1 MNKEQKFYSALK
13 DLFIGAKLEGQSG
26 YVNLMNIKSEYFD
39 MIEKELKKEINDK
52 FKCNELD
59 YLFDKL
65 NTFFE
70 NYFGEGGSIFFSST
84 PLYKNIYAK
93 VYSDREDVALFWKT
107 SNLYYVK
114 SEPNYTT
121 VNNLKLK
128 DDGKYSFNFD
138 ASELEHKKGNE
149 KKELTFYFV
158 GFDEENKALNFKV
171 KYKETIKYD
180 GLKEILGLK
189 KTDEVRKYLS
199 ENIMSLDHEQI
210 KVISNGLDLEYIN
223 FKGKTKSKALGSF
236 IVKELKDKLVKTVE
250 IEPVITDVKE
260 IEKYLIKKYDEF
272 IDHKT
277 IEKAFSVYKKQ
288 TEIDYFIHKDAE
300 GFLKEQ
306 FKLYIYQHLT
316 EFNNKDNF
324 DTIFNQESLDL
335 IKRVRDIGYK
345 TIEYIGKFE
354 NELKKIWEKPKF
366 VLNSNYV
373 ITLDRIYNKNGIDVI
388 ESIFNDDEGI
398 REQINEWKTLGFIED
413 DFKLD
418 DIFVNNGKEL
428 NPKYKFLPIDTKYFD
443 EEIKFKILNLFDDLD
458 NELDGWLIKSDNWQA
473 LNTIKDKF
481 REKIQTIYIDPPF
494 NLGKNADFYYNV
506 NYKDSTW
513 ITILENRLS
522 LAKDLLN
529 EKGSIFVRCDY
540 NGNAYVKLLM
550 NDIFGEDN
558 FRNEIVI
565 NRKRQSIGT
574 PNKFEVESEYLYYYS
589 KSENYY
595 RKDLYKSRNL
605 ADFKWTGFLKQ
616 GHRNPPERIF
626 FGKVLYPPKGQHF
639 SLVQEKVDKLLKEH
653 FLRLKCKKCGTIYYW
668 DDEESKENFINKIL
682 KNKKDRFK
690 YLDIKP
696 DSIIY
701 GVKKL
706 DKCLNCGG
714 DYWKVEYLTS
724 DKVKITDNWKDIPS
738 YSDNYKFP
746 TENSEQLLRRVI
758 LSTSNENDLIMD
770 FFCGSGTTIATAHK
784 LKRKWIGVEMGEHF
798 YTVIIPRMK
807 KVLFYDKSGIS
818 KEKDVK
824 ENYNKNNAGGFFKY
838 YELEQY
844 EDTLRKAVY
853 NPLPEKLENID
864 FALNEKLAKDG
875 LKIDYENEKAIYTF
889 NKLYDNIDLAETISN
904 ITGWNI
910 KKITKDKIIYE
921 NRTSKKEEIIDLN
934 NLTFEKYPFLKPLIW
949 WE

>member
-1 MNKEQKFYSALK
+1 MLKGIRNLATYLGDKMNKEQKFYSALK

-199 ENIMSLDHEQI
+199 ENIMSLDNKQI
-210 KVISNGLDLEYIN
+210 KVISNGLDLEFIN
-223 FKGKTKSKALGSF
+223 FKGKIKSKASGSF

-260 IEKYLIKKYDEF
+260 IEKYLIKKYGEF
-272 IDHKT
+272 IDSKT

-418 DIFVNNGKEL
+418 DIFVNNG
-428 NPKYKFLPIDTKYFD
+428 
-443 EEIKFKILNLFDDLD
+443 
-458 NELDGWLIKSDNWQA
+458 
-473 LNTIKDKF
+473 
-481 REKIQTIYIDPPF
+481 
-494 NLGKNADFYYNV
+494 
-506 NYKDSTW
+506 
-513 ITILENRLS
+513 
-522 LAKDLLN
+522 
-529 EKGSIFVRCDY
+529 
-540 NGNAYVKLLM
+540 
-550 NDIFGEDN
+550 
-558 FRNEIVI
+558 
-565 NRKRQSIGT
+565 
-574 PNKFEVESEYLYYYS
+574 
-589 KSENYY
+589 
-595 RKDLYKSRNL
+595 
-605 ADFKWTGFLKQ
+605 
-616 GHRNPPERIF
+616 
-626 FGKVLYPPKGQHF
+626 
-639 SLVQEKVDKLLKEH
+639 
-653 FLRLKCKKCGTIYYW
+653 
-668 DDEESKENFINKIL
+668 
-682 KNKKDRFK
+682 
-690 YLDIKP
+690 
-696 DSIIY
+696 
-701 GVKKL
+701 
-706 DKCLNCGG
+706 
-714 DYWKVEYLTS
+714 
-724 DKVKITDNWKDIPS
+724 
-738 YSDNYKFP
+738 
-746 TENSEQLLRRVI
+746 
-758 LSTSNENDLIMD
+758 
-770 FFCGSGTTIATAHK
+770 
-784 LKRKWIGVEMGEHF
+784 
-798 YTVIIPRMK
+798 
-807 KVLFYDKSGIS
+807 
-818 KEKDVK
+818 
-824 ENYNKNNAGGFFKY
+824 
-838 YELEQY
+838 
-844 EDTLRKAVY
+844 
-853 NPLPEKLENID
+853 
-864 FALNEKLAKDG
+864 
-875 LKIDYENEKAIYTF
+875 
-889 NKLYDNIDLAETISN
+889 
-904 ITGWNI
+904 
-910 KKITKDKIIYE
+910 
-921 NRTSKKEEIIDLN
+921 
-934 NLTFEKYPFLKPLIW
+934 
-949 WE
+949 